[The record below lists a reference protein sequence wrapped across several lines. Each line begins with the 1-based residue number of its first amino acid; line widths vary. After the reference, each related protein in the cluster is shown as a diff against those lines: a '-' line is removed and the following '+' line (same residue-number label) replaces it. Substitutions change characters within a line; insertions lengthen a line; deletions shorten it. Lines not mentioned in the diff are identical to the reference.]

1 MNLRELIDAWRKILQ
16 ISAKPDKSEYMS
28 VLKITML
35 GLILIGL
42 IAFIVRIIFYTL
54 LFPYQG

>member
-1 MNLRELIDAWRKILQ
+1 MNLRELIDSWRKIIQ
-16 ISAKPDKSEYMS
+16 IATKPDRGEYWA

-42 IAFIVRIIFYTL
+42 IAFVVRVIFYTL
-54 LFPYQG
+54 LFPYMG